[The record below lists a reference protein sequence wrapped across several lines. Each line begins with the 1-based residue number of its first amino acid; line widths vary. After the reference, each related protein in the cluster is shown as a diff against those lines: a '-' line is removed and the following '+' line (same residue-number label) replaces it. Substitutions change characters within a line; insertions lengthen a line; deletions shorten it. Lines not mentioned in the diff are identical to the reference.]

1 MGLFKKNKVPGGA
14 AAQTVPTGG
23 APPRTAAWA
32 SGSEFI
38 KQADCGR
45 CGAPKTLPSKTAYL
59 YCDHCGAL
67 VDYDFRIANADP
79 TAPSTNMVY
88 QQLAAALRPALR
100 EARLA
105 QDRDRYREL
114 QSQIFGEWIARCP
127 AAVSPRAKSDEE
139 FRARMVAYLAATAAS
154 KDLDPRQAPLDDQMA
169 LQVATLQRVP
179 TATGPQIIGDA
190 IWRMAALFKQ
200 QMEMAY
206 ALIHEQGIDAL
217 DPDDSPPGVPLSME
231 YSTFCQGFLPQLSPT
246 DGERL
251 IGEFGLTGRYTR
263 FEPPETNSHSCGGCG
278 GELHTVVGAR
288 VVVCENCGRRIDV
301 AGGNAPCQ
309 NCGAPLSFPESSF
322 HLSCPYCRARPSTG
336 ALHGDLRR

>member
-1 MGLFKKNKVPGGA
+1 VGIFKKSRQPSDSTATTGPAAGGP
-14 AAQTVPTGG
+14 V
-23 APPRTAAWA
+23 RTAAWA

-38 KQADCGR
+38 KQADCHR
-45 CGAPKTLPSKTAYL
+45 CGAPKTLPSTTAYL

-67 VDYDFRIANADP
+67 VDYDFRLANADP

-88 QQLAAALRPALR
+88 QQLAAAQRSQLRDAKVR
-100 EARLA
+100 G
-105 QDRDRYREL
+105 DRDRYREL
-114 QSQIFGEWIARCP
+114 LSQIFREWIGRCP
-127 AAVSPRAKSDEE
+127 AAVSPRAKTDDE
-139 FRARMVAYLAATAAS
+139 FRSRMVAYLAETATS

-179 TATGPQIIGDA
+179 TPTGPQIAGDA

-206 ALIHEQGIDAL
+206 ALIHEEGIDAL

-231 YSTFCQGFLPQLSPT
+231 YSTFCQGFLPQLSPA

-251 IGEFGLTGRYTR
+251 IAEFGLTGRYTR
-263 FEPPETNSHSCGGCG
+263 FEPQETTARSCGGCG
-278 GELHTVVGAR
+278 GQLHTLAGAR

-301 AGGNAPCQ
+301 GGGEAPCQ
-309 NCGAPLSFPESSF
+309 NCGAPLSFPESTF
-322 HLSCPYCRARPSTG
+322 HISCPYCHAQTQRV
-336 ALHGDLRR
+336 